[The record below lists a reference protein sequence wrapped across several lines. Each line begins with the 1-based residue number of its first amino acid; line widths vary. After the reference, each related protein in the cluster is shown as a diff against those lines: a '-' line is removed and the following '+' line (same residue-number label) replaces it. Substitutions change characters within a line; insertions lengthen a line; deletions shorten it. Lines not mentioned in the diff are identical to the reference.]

1 MKALTWGIVGVGLG
15 VALALGV
22 RQGFDATSAA
32 IFAFSVV
39 VGGLAIAAV
48 RRSERG
54 TVGPA
59 RCSSCDGVI
68 SDHAPYCKHCGAPRV

>member
-15 VALALGV
+15 LALALGL
-22 RQGFDATSAA
+22 RQGFDATSGA
-32 IFAFSVV
+32 ILVFSAVIGAV
-39 VGGLAIAAV
+39 AIAAV

-59 RCSSCDGVI
+59 RCPSCEGVI
-68 SDHAPYCKHCGAPRV
+68 SPNAPYCKHCGTPRV